1 MRKQGGTPAR
11 RDKHVTLAAISPPGV
26 AQGRFVGGQQ
36 SGLAGCKTPPLFVT
50 GATPE
55 GTMGRLSTTECT
67 YLPTYLPTR
76 VGMARAR
83 RVVPVQGAGRAVSR
97 IRAPPRVLPRSRAL
111 SCLLGGGGPVPF
123 PPCLACG
130 CVPPFGRARAS
141 RGVLAP
147 GGRGGGG
154 AACVPFSPEAW
165 PGGAEEGGPS
175 TQDPP
180 SAFPGPAP
188 KRLLLALLSS
198 WRAWP
203 PYCSDSCSRFDPGC
217 GPCGALVCWHH
228 SACLSRSLWEQA
240 GGGVGAHSVLA

>member
-1 MRKQGGTPAR
+1 MRKHGGTPAR
-11 RDKHVTLAAISPPGV
+11 RDKHVTLAAISPLGV
-26 AQGRFVGGQQ
+26 ARGRFIGGQQ

-83 RVVPVQGAGRAVSR
+83 RVVPVQGAGRAVPR

-154 AACVPFSPEAW
+154 GGLCAVLPRGVA
-165 PGGAEEGGPS
+165 GGA
-175 TQDPP
+175 
-180 SAFPGPAP
+180 
-188 KRLLLALLSS
+188 R
-198 WRAWP
+198 
-203 PYCSDSCSRFDPGC
+203 
-217 GPCGALVCWHH
+217 
-228 SACLSRSLWEQA
+228 
-240 GGGVGAHSVLA
+240 GGGSFYPGLSLCLPWAGTKAAVIGVAQFMEGVASILLRLVLAF